1 MRLGISIKRYRE
13 KNNLTLRAFASRVGC
28 SYEYIRQIE
37 DTEFTPTNINK
48 LIPIL
53 KELNIPL
60 EQFLSEQERNK

>member
-37 DTEFTPTNINK
+37 NTEFTPRNITK
-48 LIPIL
+48 LMPIL
-53 KELNIPL
+53 KELGIPL
-60 EQFLSEQERNK
+60 EQFLSEQDEKK